1 MDGILLTGAAS
12 GIGLAAAKRLLAEG
26 HTVIGIDRRWDGT
39 VEGLRAFT
47 ADVTDY
53 ESLKGVAD
61 VLRAEGITLR
71 AIVSVAGVHAMHA
84 FAEGDA
90 AVADRVISV
99 NLLGAMHTVR
109 AFHPLLAKD
118 GRAVLVTS
126 EVATLEPLPFNGL
139 YSVSKTALECYAQA
153 LRQELGLLGQKV
165 VTVRPGAVKTPLAD
179 GSATAT
185 RRLAEETAL
194 YQRQAGKFEGIVS
207 RFTGTPLAPDAFAPT
222 LCRAILAK
230 RPRLSYAKHRNPG
243 LLLLGHLPKRMQ
255 CAIVRWL
262 LR

>member
-12 GIGLAAAKRLLAEG
+12 GIGRAAAEYLTGRG
-26 HTVIGIDRRWDGT
+26 YTVFGVDLRWEKAAGMRT
-39 VEGLRAFT
+39 FT

-53 ESLKGVAD
+53 ESLERVAEA
-61 VLRAEGITLR
+61 LRAEGATLS

-109 AFHPLLAKD
+109 AFHSLLAKG
-118 GRAVLVTS
+118 GRVVLVTS

-153 LRQELGLLGQKV
+153 LRQELSLLGQKV
-165 VTVRPGAVKTPLAD
+165 VTVRPGAVATPLAR
-179 GSATAT
+179 GSAEAT
-185 RRLAEETAL
+185 GRLARETVL
-194 YQRQAGKFEGIVS
+194 YQKQAGKFEAIVS
-207 RFTGTPLAPDAFAPT
+207 RFTGTPLAPEALAPT
-222 LCRAILAK
+222 LFRAITAK
-230 RPRLSYAKHRNPG
+230 RPRLSYAKHRNLG
-243 LLLLGHLPKRMQ
+243 LLLLGHLPRRMQ
-255 CAIVRWL
+255 CAIVKWL